1 MPIKIPNGLPAAQT
15 LAGENIFVMDETRAV
30 TQDIR
35 PLQILVLNLMPTKI
49 ETETQ
54 LSRLLGNTPL
64 QVELEFLHTS
74 SHESK
79 NTAKEHLFKFYQV
92 FSEVRRRNFD
102 GMVVTGAPVEQME
115 YEEVQYWDELTHI
128 MDWSKTNVTSTLHI
142 CWGAQAGL
150 YYHYGI
156 PKYLLPQKA
165 FGIFEHRVHHRKIPL
180 LRGFDD
186 VFWAPHSRN
195 TGVDSKAIAACD
207 DLLLL
212 ADSPEVGELI
222 LMAQDGRQIFVLGHL
237 EYDRLTLDKEYKRD
251 IAKGIDIA
259 LPENYYPNDDPDQ
272 KPLLRWRGAANAMYS
287 NWINYYV
294 YQETPFEFINTEAV
308 LSKHQNS

>member
-1 MPIKIPNGLPAAQT
+1 MA
-15 LAGENIFVMDETRAV
+15 
-30 TQDIR
+30 
-35 PLQILVLNLMPTKI
+35 
-49 ETETQ
+49 
-54 LSRLLGNTPL
+54 
-64 QVELEFLHTS
+64 
-74 SHESK
+74 
-79 NTAKEHLFKFYQV
+79 
-92 FSEVRRRNFD
+92 
-102 GMVVTGAPVEQME
+102 
-115 YEEVQYWDELTHI
+115 YEEVQYWEELTHI

-195 TGVDSKAIAACD
+195 TGVDSRAIAACD

-251 IAKGIDIA
+251 LAKGIDIA
-259 LPENYYPNDDPDQ
+259 LPENYYPNDDPEQ

-294 YQETPFEFINTEAV
+294 YQETPFEFINTEKV
-308 LSKHQNS
+308 LSKHQKRR